1 MPVRPGRPGGWE
13 PMDAKDLLPRI
24 TVDQGVCFGKPRIR
38 VTRIWVALVLDFLA
52 SGVKEQETLASY
64 PSLTA

>member
-1 MPVRPGRPGGWE
+1 
-13 PMDAKDLLPRI
+13 MDAKDLLPRI